1 MARLVSF
8 LSGMIVGM
16 AAGGVAA
23 LLFAPKA
30 GEDLRDDIKRE
41 VDEILE
47 EGRRA
52 AEQRQREMEEQ
63 LNRLRGL

>member
-1 MARLVSF
+1 MNRFGSF
-8 LSGMIVGM
+8 LGGMVIGM
-16 AAGGVAA
+16 AAGAVAA
-23 LLFAPKA
+23 LLLAPKA

-41 VDEILE
+41 VDDILA